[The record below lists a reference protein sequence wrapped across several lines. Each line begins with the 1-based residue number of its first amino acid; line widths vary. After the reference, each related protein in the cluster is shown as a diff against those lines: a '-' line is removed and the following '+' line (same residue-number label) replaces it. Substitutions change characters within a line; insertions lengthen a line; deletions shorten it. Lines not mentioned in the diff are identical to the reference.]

1 MERCEIIL
9 SGIGGQGLLLA
20 GLILGDAA
28 AIGEGKYAAQIESY
42 APLARGGSSQSELI
56 ISTSEIDYPKVRKA
70 NVLVA
75 LAQEAYLE
83 QIGRVRE
90 DGLVIADAPAVKPAG
105 KIKTIEIPL
114 TEIARETTGK
124 TFTVSIVALGI
135 LARLTEV
142 VSLSSLLNAVNFRA
156 PMGTEE
162 INRKAASGGY
172 EAAEKYLS
180 LLSGKSKKS

>member
-56 ISTSEIDYPKVRKA
+56 ISTKEIDYPKVRKA
-70 NVLVA
+70 HILVA
-75 LAQEAYLE
+75 LAQEAYAE

-90 DGLVIADAPAVKPAG
+90 DGLVITDAAAVKTTRA
-105 KIKTIEIPL
+105 IKTIEIPL
-114 TEIARETTGK
+114 TEIALESTGK
-124 TFTVSIVALGI
+124 AFTVSIAALGI
-135 LARLTEV
+135 VARLTEV
-142 VSLSSLLNAVNFRA
+142 VSLSSLLNAINFRA

-162 INRKAASGGY
+162 INRKAASAGY
-172 EAAEKYLS
+172 AAAEKYVS
-180 LLSGKSKKS
+180 LLCKKSV